1 MKVLI
6 IPEFGEVGSGTFSFL
21 IRLLEIHKKNKINTA
36 VLLSPSQSDE
46 VALSIIQ
53 QYTDNIFYSKFLRP
67 KKFYKP
73 ILSPFF
79 DMLYCFKSVKKFKPD
94 IIHISNGTPGIMF
107 GVFLIKKSVVLTMH
121 TYPMRYV
128 HRYVSFFW
136 KILLCGNK
144 IVNTVSRYSA
154 LQIEQKFQIKQKKI
168 NIIYN
173 SAKNVDHIHKYYNN
187 TNVVTVGHVI
197 WYKNPETWLSVA
209 EKVITKLPNVK
220 FYWLGNGEL
229 LDKYRE
235 KVKALRL
242 EENIIFK
249 GCQKNVSEY
258 CENAALYFHP
268 SRIENHS
275 IAVVDAMSHGLPCV
289 TSDAGGL
296 PESVVNNV
304 TGYTCSVDDV
314 DGFAEIIINLLSD
327 KLLREK
333 MGTAGKKRAEELFC
347 QEKQENEYLKLY
359 NSIL

>member
-1 MKVLI
+1 LKVLI

-21 IRLLEIHKKNKINTA
+21 IRLLEIHKLNKIDTA
-36 VLLSPSQSDE
+36 VLLDPSQSNA
-46 VALSIIQ
+46 VALLIIQ

-79 DMLYCFKSVKKFKPD
+79 DMLYCFKPVKKFKPD

-154 LQIEQKFQIKQKKI
+154 LQIEQKFQIQQKKI

-173 SAKNVDHIHKYYNN
+173 STNNVNHIHEYNNN
-187 TNVVTVGHVI
+187 TNVVTVGHVV

-209 EKVITKLPNVK
+209 EKVITKLPHVR

-229 LDKYRE
+229 LDTYRE
-235 KVKALRL
+235 KVKALQIK
-242 EENIIFK
+242 ENIIFK
-249 GCQKNVSEY
+249 GYQKNVSEY
-258 CENAALYFHP
+258 CENAALYFQP
-268 SRIENHS
+268 SRLESHG
-275 IAVVDAMSHGLPCV
+275 IAVIDAMAHGLPCV

-296 PESVVNNV
+296 PESVVNNE
-304 TGYTCSVDDV
+304 TGFTRFVDDV
-314 DGFAEIIINLLSD
+314 DGFTEKIINLLSD

-333 MGTAGKKRAEELFC
+333 MGAAGKKRAEELFS
-347 QEKQENEYLKLY
+347 QEKQEKEYMKLY
-359 NSIL
+359 HSIS